1 MTATIV
7 TGLFLGVAILA
18 AAWWI
23 RRALVPPAGSRDEA
37 VALLQSQINSNA
49 QQSAQQ
55 VEALRQGL
63 QSAIQ
68 TLSGE
73 VSRALAD
80 SSHSVGTRL
89 DSTARVIGDVKQSLG
104 QLEESSRR
112 IVELSK
118 DISSLQAI
126 LQPPKLR
133 GSLGELFL
141 ADLLAQVLPPSRFTL
156 QHKFR
161 SGDIVDAVV
170 QLNMGLVPID
180 AKFPLENF
188 KRIIGAPDDEARKAS
203 RKAFVRDVRIHI
215 DAISSKYICVDE
227 GTFDFALMYIPAEN
241 VYYETIVKDDEF
253 GGDQGIFTYALRKR
267 VIPVS
272 PNSFYAYLQTIIL
285 GLKGMRIEEGAR
297 EILEGLSRLY
307 KEFTTFSE
315 TFRVLGQ
322 HLENSGKKYD
332 EAAKR
337 FGKIESRMEQM
348 EGLVQGLEAP
358 VAAALPSPESP
369 AGPR

>member
-1 MTATIV
+1 MIV
-7 TGLFLGVAILA
+7 TGLILGIAILA
-18 AAWWI
+18 AAWWL
-23 RRALVPPAGSRDEA
+23 RRALVPPAGARDEA
-37 VALLQSQINSNA
+37 IAMLQSQINAST

-73 VSRALAD
+73 VSRALSD
-80 SSHSVGTRL
+80 STHSVGSRL
-89 DSTARVIGDVKQSLG
+89 DAATRVMGDVKQSLG

-112 IVELSK
+112 IVELGK
-118 DISSLQAI
+118 DISSLQEI

-141 ADLLAQVLPPSRFTL
+141 ADLLAQVLPPSRFAL

-161 SGDIVDAVV
+161 SGDVVDAVV
-170 QLNMGLVPID
+170 MLSMGMVPID

-188 KRIIGAPDDEARKAS
+188 KRVIGAPDDDSRRAAR
-203 RKAFVRDVRIHI
+203 RAFVRDVRVHI

-253 GGDQGIFTYALRKR
+253 GGEQALFTYALRKR

-272 PNSFYAYLQTIIL
+272 PNSFYAYLQTVIL

-297 EILEGLSRLY
+297 EIMEGLSRLY

-337 FGKIESRMEQM
+337 FSRIESRMEQM
-348 EGLVQGLEAP
+348 ESLAHDLDAP
-358 VAAALPSPESP
+358 GASALAPPEPP
-369 AGPR
+369 ADPR